1 MSFQIHDIVLY
12 GFRGQRRVLEFQ
24 PGRLNII
31 TGASKT
37 GKTALIEIIDYALG
51 SGECRIPAGII
62 RKAVAWIGLRLKV
75 AGGQAFVARR
85 LPTGTASASSD
96 VYYDVGADVPIP
108 EFRSLRQTTNPT
120 ALESLLS
127 QHAGIG
133 ENVHQPSAGQTRDAL
148 TANVR
153 HALFFTFQQ
162 QAEIISNRHLFHKQT
177 EPFIPQAI
185 KDVLPYFLGAV
196 SDEHV
201 TQMGKLRDLRHQLRG
216 LERKLADHESVR
228 GRGMTRAQSL
238 LSEAQDIGIRV
249 AEGLPDTWE
258 GCVEALKQVQRHPPE
273 PEEELAAEGA
283 AFALLQTERTAL
295 TEELQRIKDQLEAAE
310 TLVTDRQGY
319 SREASEH
326 VHRLAS
332 VKLFEG
338 SAPDQPATCPLC
350 EARLENT
357 SLPEL
362 RAMTESIATLE
373 TQMRAIEE
381 RTPQMDQVVTALR
394 GRLSE
399 AKQRLRDNREAIE
412 AVQASDAR
420 LQELRD
426 QSARRAHVLGRI
438 GLYLESL
445 PHLDDTSALRG
456 EIAALNDQISILA
469 EELSDEVVQER
480 IGSIVSILSR
490 DMSTWAQNLQLEHS
504 ADPLRLDL
512 KHLTVVADTADGP
525 IPMDRMGSGE
535 NWVGYHLVAHL
546 ALHKWFTKKNRP
558 VPRFL
563 FLDQPSQVYFPADKD
578 VDGTMEGIEEDDR
591 QAVARMYHL
600 AFDLVSELAPDFQI
614 IMTDHADLN
623 QPWFQDSVVERW
635 RRGPKLVPEDWLDEA
650 TGDSSETNAPT
661 QEEPE

>member
-1 MSFQIHDIVLY
+1 MSFPIQNIVLY
-12 GFRGQRRVLEFQ
+12 GFRGQQRVLGFQ

-37 GKTALIEIIDYALG
+37 GKTALIEIIDYVLG
-51 SGECRIPAGII
+51 SDQCRIPAGLI
-62 RKAVAWIGLRLKV
+62 RKAVAWVGLRLKV
-75 AGGQAFVARR
+75 AGGQAFIARR
-85 LPTGTASASSD
+85 LPAGTASASSD
-96 VYYDVGADVPIP
+96 VYYDVGADVLIP
-108 EFRSLRQTTNPT
+108 EFHSLRQTTNPT
-120 ALESLLS
+120 ALEALLS

-133 ENVHQPSAGQTRDAL
+133 ENVHQPAAEQTRDAL
-148 TANVR
+148 TATVR

-162 QAEIISNRHLFHKQT
+162 QAEIISNRHLFHQQS

-196 SDEHV
+196 GDEHV
-201 TQMGKLRDLRHQLRG
+201 AQMGKLRDLRHQLRG
-216 LERKLADHESVR
+216 LERKLAEHESIR

-249 AEGLPDTWE
+249 AARLPDTWE
-258 GCVEALKQVQRHPPE
+258 ECVEALKQVQRHAPE
-273 PEEELAAEGA
+273 PEEELAAEGD
-283 AFALLQTERTAL
+283 AFARLQTERTAL
-295 TEELQRIKDQLEAAE
+295 TEELQRLKDQLEAAE
-310 TLVTDRQGY
+310 TLVTD
-319 SREASEH
+319 
-326 VHRLAS
+326 HRLAS
-332 VKLFEG
+332 VKLFKG
-338 SAPDQPATCPLC
+338 SAADQPPTCPLC

-357 SLPEL
+357 ALPEL
-362 RAMTESIATLE
+362 RAMTESIETLE
-373 TQMRAIEE
+373 KQMRAIEE
-381 RTPQMDQVVTALR
+381 RTPQMDHVVTALR

-445 PHLDDTSALRG
+445 PHLEDTSALRG
-456 EIAALNDQISILA
+456 EIAALIDQISILA

-480 IGSIVSILSR
+480 VGSIVSILSR
-490 DMSTWAQNLQLEHS
+490 DMSTWAQSLQLEHS

-623 QPWFQDSVVERW
+623 QPWFQDSIVERW
-635 RRGPKLVPEDWLDEA
+635 RRGPKLVPEDWVDEA
-650 TGDSSETNAPT
+650 TGESSEANAPT
-661 QEEPE
+661 QEESE